1 MLKLVGVET
10 YYGKVK
16 ALHGVSLEVK
26 KGQLVTILGA
36 NGAGKTTILKAISG
50 LVEPE
55 QGSIHFEEKR
65 IDRLDPEKIVSMGI
79 GHVPEW
85 RRIFPELTVEENL
98 LMGGF
103 LIKEKDLLHDR
114 MQEAFHH
121 FPILSK
127 RKEQKAGTMSGGE
140 QQMLAISRALMI
152 KPKLLLLDEPSL
164 GLSPLLVQDIF
175 ATIKELHK
183 SGVTILLVE
192 QNVNRALS
200 IADYG
205 YVLTTGKI
213 FLSGTYEELL
223 DEEKVREQ
231 YLGEG
236 KYVRRS
242 KLWSGG

>member
-10 YYGKVK
+10 YYGKIK
-16 ALHGVSLEVK
+16 ALHGVSLNVEE
-26 KGQLVTILGA
+26 GQLVTILGA
-36 NGAGKTTILKAISG
+36 NGAGKSTILKTISG

-55 QGSIHFEEKR
+55 NGTIHFNNIR
-65 IDRLDPEKIVSMGI
+65 IDREDPEKIVSMGI
-79 GHVPEW
+79 SHVPEW
-85 RRIFPELTVEENL
+85 RRIFPDLTVYDNL
-98 LMGGF
+98 YMGGF
-103 LIKEKDLLHDR
+103 LIKNEELLSER
-114 MQEAFHH
+114 MEEAYTH
-121 FPILSK
+121 FPILRN
-127 RKEQKAGTMSGGE
+127 RKDQLAGTLSGGE

-152 KPKLLLLDEPSL
+152 KPRLLLLDEPSM

-192 QNVNRALS
+192 QNFNHALK

-213 FLSGTYEELL
+213 FLSGTYDELIK
-223 DEEKVREQ
+223 EEKVREQ

-236 KYVRRS
+236 KYTRRE
-242 KLWSGG
+242 KLWGG

>member
-10 YYGKVK
+10 YYGKIK
-16 ALHGVSLEVK
+16 ALHGVSLNVEE
-26 KGQLVTILGA
+26 GQLVTILGA
-36 NGAGKTTILKAISG
+36 NGAGKSTILKTISG

-55 QGSIHFEEKR
+55 NGTIHFYNIR
-65 IDRLDPEKIVSMGI
+65 IDREDPEKIVSMGI
-79 GHVPEW
+79 SHVPEW
-85 RRIFPELTVEENL
+85 RRIFPDLTVYDNL
-98 LMGGF
+98 YMGGF
-103 LIKEKDLLHDR
+103 LIKNEELLSER
-114 MQEAFHH
+114 MEEAYTH
-121 FPILSK
+121 FPILRN
-127 RKEQKAGTMSGGE
+127 RKDQLAGTLSGGE

-152 KPKLLLLDEPSL
+152 KPRLLLLDEPSM

-192 QNVNRALS
+192 QNVNHALK

-213 FLSGTYEELL
+213 FLSGTYDELIK
-223 DEEKVREQ
+223 EEKVREQ

-236 KYVRRS
+236 KYTRRE
-242 KLWSGG
+242 KLWGG

>member
-10 YYGKVK
+10 YYGKIK
-16 ALHGVSLEVK
+16 ALHGVSLNVEE
-26 KGQLVTILGA
+26 GQLVTILGA
-36 NGAGKTTILKAISG
+36 NGAGKSTILKTISG

-55 QGSIHFEEKR
+55 NGTIHFNNIR
-65 IDRLDPEKIVSMGI
+65 IDREDPEKIVSMGI
-79 GHVPEW
+79 SHVPEW
-85 RRIFPELTVEENL
+85 RRIFPDLTVYDNL
-98 LMGGF
+98 YMGGF
-103 LIKEKDLLHDR
+103 LIKNEELLSER
-114 MQEAFHH
+114 MEEAYTH
-121 FPILSK
+121 FPILRN
-127 RKEQKAGTMSGGE
+127 RKDQLAGTLSGGE

-152 KPKLLLLDEPSL
+152 KPRLLLLDEPSM

-192 QNVNRALS
+192 QNVNHSLK

-213 FLSGTYEELL
+213 FLSGTYDELIK
-223 DEEKVREQ
+223 EEKVREQ

-236 KYVRRS
+236 KYTRRE
-242 KLWSGG
+242 KLWGG